1 MRMTR
6 RDLATGALS
15 LAAGTALSSFAAA
28 EDGFVP
34 FEGIDEFAVATDA
47 YIYGYPLV
55 TMEMT
60 RRVITNVPAVEGT
73 RGPMGQVINLRQYPD
88 ATFTD
93 VTAPNADTLY
103 SMAFFEVGKEPWVL
117 SLPT

>member
-1 MRMTR
+1 MRMNR
-6 RDLATGALS
+6 RELATGALS

-60 RRVITNVPAVEGT
+60 RKVITNVPAVEGT
-73 RGPMGQVINLRQYPD
+73 RGPMG
-88 ATFTD
+88 
-93 VTAPNADTLY
+93 
-103 SMAFFEVGKEPWVL
+103 
-117 SLPT
+117 